1 MTIMFRS
8 RLCRQQE
15 KGVHVR
21 PKRMNQLHR
30 CATVSS
36 FENQLECI
44 RYLNHKQ
51 FLVLCVSVVIKE
63 EEDVRFDA
71 PDLSMNAIDEQHSN
85 DEEDG
90 VADPDFVD
98 PTNSDDDLNMAE
110 MEQELVELNESEEES
125 SDDDGLSRRK
135 AKGKKGKSKGKKRG
149 RKETIAE
156 PIS

>member
-1 MTIMFRS
+1 MCNGKFGNIAPPCMRS
-8 RLCRQQE
+8 
-15 KGVHVR
+15 VDIWAH
-21 PKRMNQLHR
+21 NLHFDW
-30 CATVSS
+30 A
-36 FENQLECI
+36 L
-44 RYLNHKQ
+44 
-51 FLVLCVSVVIKE
+51 VVIKE

-71 PDLSMNAIDEQHSN
+71 PDLSMSSALDEQQSN

-98 PTNSDDDLNMAE
+98 PNNSDDDLNMAE

-125 SDDDGLSRRK
+125 SDDDGSPRRK
-135 AKGKKGKSKGKKRG
+135 GKAKKGKSKGKKRG